1 MKEQFLNVFKDVTK
15 YGTKIPKENYL
26 MKGKYP
32 IFDQGQEYIAGY
44 TNEEN
49 GIYSDVPIILFG
61 DHTRIIKYIDVP
73 CFLGADGVKLLK
85 AKKENA
91 NYKYLY
97 YALCHAHIPNTGYN
111 RHFKWLKEINII
123 FPSNEEQQK
132 IAAVLDK
139 VSDLIA
145 LRKKQL
151 EKLEEL
157 VKARF
162 VEMFGDLRLNKK
174 NWETGVLSNYYSIK
188 GGKRIPKGMGYSKNI
203 TSHPYL
209 RTTDMKNATILDDDI
224 RYIDDNV
231 FEHIKN
237 YTVKKGD
244 IYLTNV
250 GVNLGMAGI
259 IPDKYDGANLTENAV
274 KFVPKKQKVHNALF
288 LVYYINSYEIQNYI
302 NERKMS
308 VGVPK
313 LAIFRIE
320 TIPIKLPPLKL
331 QEQFA
336 DFVTK
341 VDKQKLTIQ
350 QSLAKL
356 EVLKK
361 ALMQQYFG

>member
-162 VEMFGDLRLNKK
+162 VEMFGDPIYNSQHFPTTEFVNVVTLQRGYDLPVYNRNSGGLIPIYGANGILDYHNEAKSRNGVITGRSGTIGKVYYCEGFFWPLNTTLFSIDNHGNNVIYLAYLLQYFNLKRFYDG
-174 NWETGVLSNYYSIK
+174 TGVPTLN
-188 GGKRIPKGMGYSKNI
+188 RNI
-203 TSHPYL
+203 IH
-209 RTTDMKNATILDDDI
+209 
-224 RYIDDNV
+224 
-231 FEHIKN
+231 
-237 YTVKKGD
+237 
-244 IYLTNV
+244 
-250 GVNLGMAGI
+250 
-259 IPDKYDGANLTENAV
+259 
-274 KFVPKKQKVHNALF
+274 KKQI
-288 LVYYINSYEIQNYI
+288 IN
-302 NERKMS
+302 
-308 VGVPK
+308 
-313 LAIFRIE
+313 
-320 TIPIKLPPLKL
+320 IPIEL

-336 DFVTK
+336 NFVTK

-350 QSLAKL
+350 KSLDKL
-356 EVLKK
+356 EILKK
-361 ALMQQYFG
+361 ALMQEYFG

>member
-139 VSDLIA
+139 VSELIA

-162 VEMFGDLRLNKK
+162 VEMFGDPIYNSQHFPTTEFVNVVTLQRGYDLPVYNRNSGGLIPIYGANGILDYHNEAKSRNGVITGRSGTIGKVYYCEGFFWPLNTTLFSIDNHGNNVIYLAYLLQYFNLKRFYDG
-174 NWETGVLSNYYSIK
+174 TGVPTLN
-188 GGKRIPKGMGYSKNI
+188 RNI
-203 TSHPYL
+203 IH
-209 RTTDMKNATILDDDI
+209 
-224 RYIDDNV
+224 
-231 FEHIKN
+231 
-237 YTVKKGD
+237 
-244 IYLTNV
+244 
-250 GVNLGMAGI
+250 
-259 IPDKYDGANLTENAV
+259 
-274 KFVPKKQKVHNALF
+274 KKQI
-288 LVYYINSYEIQNYI
+288 IN
-302 NERKMS
+302 
-308 VGVPK
+308 
-313 LAIFRIE
+313 
-320 TIPIKLPPLKL
+320 IPIEL

-336 DFVTK
+336 NFVTK

-350 QSLAKL
+350 KSLDKL
-356 EVLKK
+356 EILKK
-361 ALMQQYFG
+361 ALMQEYFG

>member
-111 RHFKWLKEINII
+111 RHFKWLKEISII

-139 VSDLIA
+139 VSELIA

-151 EKLEEL
+151 EKLDEL
-157 VKARF
+157 VKSRF
-162 VEMFGDLRLNKK
+162 VEMFGDPVYNSQNFPTTEFVNVVTLQRGYDLPVYNRNSGGVIPIYGANGILDYHSEAKSRNGVITGRSGTIGKVYYCEGFFWPLNTTLFSIDNHGNNVIYLAYLLQYFNLKRFYDG
-174 NWETGVLSNYYSIK
+174 TGVPTLN
-188 GGKRIPKGMGYSKNI
+188 RNI
-203 TSHPYL
+203 IH
-209 RTTDMKNATILDDDI
+209 
-224 RYIDDNV
+224 
-231 FEHIKN
+231 
-237 YTVKKGD
+237 
-244 IYLTNV
+244 
-250 GVNLGMAGI
+250 
-259 IPDKYDGANLTENAV
+259 
-274 KFVPKKQKVHNALF
+274 KKQI
-288 LVYYINSYEIQNYI
+288 IN
-302 NERKMS
+302 
-308 VGVPK
+308 
-313 LAIFRIE
+313 
-320 TIPIKLPPLKL
+320 IPIEL

-336 DFVTK
+336 NFVTK

-350 QSLAKL
+350 QSLDKL

>member
-162 VEMFGDLRLNKK
+162 VEMFGDPIYNSQHFPTTEFVNVVTLQRGYDLPVYNR
-174 NWETGVLSNYYSIK
+174 NS
-188 GGKRIPKGMGYSKNI
+188 GGLIPIYGANG
-203 TSHPYL
+203 
-209 RTTDMKNATILDDDI
+209 ILDYHNEAKS
-224 RYIDDNV
+224 RN
-231 FEHIKN
+231 
-237 YTVKKGD
+237 
-244 IYLTNV
+244 
-250 GVNLGMAGI
+250 GVITGRSGTI
-259 IPDKYDGANLTENAV
+259 GK
-274 KFVPKKQKVHNALF
+274 
-288 LVYYINSYEIQNYI
+288 VYYCE
-302 NERKMS
+302 
-308 VGVPK
+308 G
-313 LAIFRIE
+313 FFW
-320 TIPIKLPPLKL
+320 PLNTTL
-331 QEQFA
+331 FSI
-336 DFVTK
+336 FVT
-341 VDKQKLTIQ
+341 I
-350 QSLAKL
+350 
-356 EVLKK
+356 
-361 ALMQQYFG
+361 F

>member
-139 VSDLIA
+139 VSELIA

-151 EKLEEL
+151 EKLDEL
-157 VKARF
+157 VKSRF
-162 VEMFGDLRLNKK
+162 VKMFGDPVYNSQNFLTTEFVNVVTLQRGYDLPVYNRNSGGVIPIYGANGILDYHSEAKSRNGVITGRSGTIGKVYYCEGFFWPLNTTLFSIDNHGNNVIYLAYLLQYFNLKRFYDG
-174 NWETGVLSNYYSIK
+174 TGVPTLN
-188 GGKRIPKGMGYSKNI
+188 RNI
-203 TSHPYL
+203 IH
-209 RTTDMKNATILDDDI
+209 
-224 RYIDDNV
+224 
-231 FEHIKN
+231 
-237 YTVKKGD
+237 
-244 IYLTNV
+244 
-250 GVNLGMAGI
+250 
-259 IPDKYDGANLTENAV
+259 
-274 KFVPKKQKVHNALF
+274 KKQI
-288 LVYYINSYEIQNYI
+288 IN
-302 NERKMS
+302 
-308 VGVPK
+308 
-313 LAIFRIE
+313 
-320 TIPIKLPPLKL
+320 IPIEL

-336 DFVTK
+336 NFVTK
-341 VDKQKLTIQ
+341 IDKQKLTIQ
-350 QSLAKL
+350 QSLDKL

>member
-1 MKEQFLNVFKDVTK
+1 M
-15 YGTKIPKENYL
+15 
-26 MKGKYP
+26 
-32 IFDQGQEYIAGY
+32 
-44 TNEEN
+44 
-49 GIYSDVPIILFG
+49 
-61 DHTRIIKYIDVP
+61 
-73 CFLGADGVKLLK
+73 
-85 AKKENA
+85 
-91 NYKYLY
+91 
-97 YALCHAHIPNTGYN
+97 
-111 RHFKWLKEINII
+111 
-123 FPSNEEQQK
+123 
-132 IAAVLDK
+132 LDK
-139 VSDLIA
+139 VSDLIT

-157 VKARF
+157 VKACF

>member
-157 VKARF
+157 VKACF
-162 VEMFGDLRLNKK
+162 VEMFGDPIYNSQHFPTTEFVNVVTLQRGYDLPVYNRNSGGLIPIYGANGILDYHNEAKSRNGVITGRSGTIGKVYYCEGFFWPLNTTLFSIDNHGNNVIYLAYLLQYFNLKRFYDG
-174 NWETGVLSNYYSIK
+174 TGVPTLN
-188 GGKRIPKGMGYSKNI
+188 RNI
-203 TSHPYL
+203 IH
-209 RTTDMKNATILDDDI
+209 
-224 RYIDDNV
+224 
-231 FEHIKN
+231 
-237 YTVKKGD
+237 
-244 IYLTNV
+244 
-250 GVNLGMAGI
+250 
-259 IPDKYDGANLTENAV
+259 
-274 KFVPKKQKVHNALF
+274 KKQI
-288 LVYYINSYEIQNYI
+288 IN
-302 NERKMS
+302 
-308 VGVPK
+308 
-313 LAIFRIE
+313 
-320 TIPIKLPPLKL
+320 IPIEL

-336 DFVTK
+336 NFVTK

-350 QSLAKL
+350 KSLDKL
-356 EVLKK
+356 EILKK

>member
-139 VSDLIA
+139 VSELIA

-151 EKLEEL
+151 EKLDEL
-157 VKARF
+157 VKSRF
-162 VEMFGDLRLNKK
+162 VKMFGDPVYNSQNFPTTEFVNVVTLQRGYDLPVYNRNSGGVIPIYGANGILDYHSEAKSRNGVITGRSGTIGKVYYCEGFFWPLNTTLFSIDNHGNNVIYLAYLLQYFNLKRFYDG
-174 NWETGVLSNYYSIK
+174 TGVPTLN
-188 GGKRIPKGMGYSKNI
+188 RNI
-203 TSHPYL
+203 IH
-209 RTTDMKNATILDDDI
+209 
-224 RYIDDNV
+224 
-231 FEHIKN
+231 
-237 YTVKKGD
+237 
-244 IYLTNV
+244 
-250 GVNLGMAGI
+250 
-259 IPDKYDGANLTENAV
+259 
-274 KFVPKKQKVHNALF
+274 KKQI
-288 LVYYINSYEIQNYI
+288 IN
-302 NERKMS
+302 
-308 VGVPK
+308 
-313 LAIFRIE
+313 
-320 TIPIKLPPLKL
+320 IPIEL

-336 DFVTK
+336 NFVTK
-341 VDKQKLTIQ
+341 IDKQKLTIQ
-350 QSLAKL
+350 QSLDKL

>member
-1 MKEQFLNVFKDVTK
+1 VKEQFLNVFKDVTK

-139 VSDLIA
+139 VSELIA

-151 EKLEEL
+151 EKLDEL
-157 VKARF
+157 VKSRF
-162 VEMFGDLRLNKK
+162 VKMFGDPVYNSQNFPTTEFVNVVTLQRGYDLPVYNRNSGGVIPIYGANGILDYHSEAKSRNGVITGRSGTIGKVYYCEGFFWPLNTTLFSIDNHGNNVIYLAYLLQYFNLKRFYDG
-174 NWETGVLSNYYSIK
+174 TGVPTLN
-188 GGKRIPKGMGYSKNI
+188 RNI
-203 TSHPYL
+203 IH
-209 RTTDMKNATILDDDI
+209 
-224 RYIDDNV
+224 
-231 FEHIKN
+231 
-237 YTVKKGD
+237 
-244 IYLTNV
+244 
-250 GVNLGMAGI
+250 
-259 IPDKYDGANLTENAV
+259 
-274 KFVPKKQKVHNALF
+274 KKQI
-288 LVYYINSYEIQNYI
+288 IN
-302 NERKMS
+302 
-308 VGVPK
+308 
-313 LAIFRIE
+313 
-320 TIPIKLPPLKL
+320 IPIEL

-336 DFVTK
+336 NFVTK
-341 VDKQKLTIQ
+341 IDKQKLTIQ
-350 QSLAKL
+350 QSLDKL

>member
-139 VSDLIA
+139 VSELIA

-151 EKLEEL
+151 EKLDEL
-157 VKARF
+157 VKSRF
-162 VEMFGDLRLNKK
+162 VKMFGDPVYNSQNFPTTEFVNVVTLQRGYDLPVYNRNSGGVIPIYGANGILDYHSEAKSRNGVITGRSGTIGKVYYCEGFFWPLNTTLFSIDNHGNNVIYLAYLLQYFILKRFYDG
-174 NWETGVLSNYYSIK
+174 TGVPTLN
-188 GGKRIPKGMGYSKNI
+188 RNI
-203 TSHPYL
+203 IH
-209 RTTDMKNATILDDDI
+209 
-224 RYIDDNV
+224 
-231 FEHIKN
+231 
-237 YTVKKGD
+237 
-244 IYLTNV
+244 
-250 GVNLGMAGI
+250 
-259 IPDKYDGANLTENAV
+259 
-274 KFVPKKQKVHNALF
+274 KKQI
-288 LVYYINSYEIQNYI
+288 IN
-302 NERKMS
+302 
-308 VGVPK
+308 
-313 LAIFRIE
+313 
-320 TIPIKLPPLKL
+320 IPIEL

-336 DFVTK
+336 NFVTK
-341 VDKQKLTIQ
+341 IDKQKLTIQ
-350 QSLAKL
+350 QSLDKL